1 MLQEVGHLMQAT
13 LLKSHDQCLNWTF
26 LLTSQF
32 DYNIFKLPATHNFY

>member
-1 MLQEVGHLMQAT
+1 MLQEVGHLMEAT
-13 LLKSHDQCLNWTF
+13 LLKSHDQGLNWTF